1 MELDSY
7 ISQVRAVLSQVRKLI
22 SGEEE
27 PSREYIKH
35 FEDKCEPCRLDDALM
50 WAIGR
55 TDDPLSIAYVID
67 ALLDDLAR
75 DREYSNVVA
84 MQQMAG
90 PGDLIELLDEALA
103 VCDELR
109 ILATDLKSAGDEFSR
124 RVEIFRASLR
134 LRERWTRE
142 RRNERRGC

>member
-1 MELDSY
+1 MELDTY
-7 ISQVRAVLSQVRKLI
+7 ISQVKAVLSEVRELI

-27 PSREYIKH
+27 PNREYIKH
-35 FEDKCEPCRLDDALM
+35 FEDKRGPCRLDDALM
-50 WAIGR
+50 WAIGG

-84 MQQMAG
+84 MQQMAE
-90 PGDLIELLDEALA
+90 PGDLIELVDEALA
-103 VCDELR
+103 VCDEVR
-109 ILATDLKSAGDEFSR
+109 ILANDLKSVGDDFNR